1 VAKCPLAAGL
11 RQYHRES
18 LYAELKC
25 SPRSLSVGQ
34 EGTKER
40 EGKEEGIER
49 RKCMGGKV
57 VGREVDEQEF
67 SQVL

>member
-1 VAKCPLAAGL
+1 M
-11 RQYHRES
+11 QS
-18 LYAELKC
+18 LIAPPY
-25 SPRSLSVGQ
+25 PYPWGQ
-34 EGTKER
+34 EGNKEM
-40 EGKEEGIER
+40 EGKDEGIER